1 MIIVWDDDA
10 KIRLKDVIFYGVDNW
25 GLKIARQFHENIIKT
40 EKRLVMNPKMGH
52 PEPLL
57 LDKLFEYRSI
67 IVQKNFK
74 LVYRIDSE
82 KEVLFIVDLW
92 DTRREPT
99 ALMKGIR

>member
-1 MIIVWDDDA
+1 
-10 KIRLKDVIFYGVDNW
+10 
-25 GLKIARQFHENIIKT
+25 
-40 EKRLVMNPKMGH
+40 MNPEMGH